1 MHVAADSLEIYFY
14 TIYIWYFLFNWRFL
28 GLGVVHLL
36 QVLCELK
43 ITYYKTCVALWSMNI
58 KNKRENTAYGT
69 ASELFSYVEGF
80 VVDTKL

>member
-1 MHVAADSLEIYFY
+1 
-14 TIYIWYFLFNWRFL
+14 
-28 GLGVVHLL
+28 
-36 QVLCELK
+36 
-43 ITYYKTCVALWSMNI
+43 MNI